1 MPWCFMLY
9 LYREGIVSM
18 KFTKI
23 KNSIVSHGIQILFI
37 ASTLLINLL
46 VISSGSHSWFYKTP
60 GLLAYPINLMIDLAV
75 VLALAAPFSSS
86 NFTPRIYSEEN
97 ATNFVK
103 KLLHCISALV
113 LLDM

>member
-1 MPWCFMLY
+1 MLY

-18 KFTKI
+18 KFTKK
-23 KNSIVSHGIQILFI
+23 KNSIVSHGIQILYI

-46 VISSGSHSWFYKTP
+46 VIFSVARSWFYKTP

-75 VLALAAPFSSS
+75 VLSFFIFKS
-86 NFTPRIYSEEN
+86 PRIYSEEN
-97 ATNFVK
+97 ATNFVR